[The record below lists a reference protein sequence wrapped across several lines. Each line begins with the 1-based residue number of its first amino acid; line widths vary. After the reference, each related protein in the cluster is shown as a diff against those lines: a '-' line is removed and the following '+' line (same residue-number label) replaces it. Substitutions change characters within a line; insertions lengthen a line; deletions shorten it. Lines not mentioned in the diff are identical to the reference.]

1 MHKTDNIPQRLSE
14 KLPDRQAPGAL
25 LKDVPRRNVLDVM
38 ESEPAQVSVTGGM
51 DGKDM
56 QKECD
61 VRLCSR
67 GKIDAS

>member
-14 KLPDRQAPGAL
+14 KLADRQAPGAL
-25 LKDVPRRNVLDVM
+25 LKDVPRRNVLGVM
-38 ESEPAQVSVTGGM
+38 ESEPAQVSVTGGT

-56 QKECD
+56 QEECD
-61 VRLCSR
+61 VRLYSR